1 MRHRGRDKGGGK
13 GGGKGGAGG
22 GQPSGKKGR
31 LVPVLSSREIKETE
45 KEVQPG

>member
-1 MRHRGRDKGGGK
+1 MRHRGRDKGGK
-13 GGGKGGAGG
+13 GGGGAAGG

>member
-1 MRHRGRDKGGGK
+1 MRHRGRDKGGK
-13 GGGKGGAGG
+13 GGGGG
-22 GQPSGKKGR
+22 GQPSEKKGR

>member
-1 MRHRGRDKGGGK
+1 MRHRGRDKGGK
-13 GGGKGGAGG
+13 GGGGEEGNQVKRR
-22 GQPSGKKGR
+22 GR

>member
-1 MRHRGRDKGGGK
+1 MRHRGRDKGEK
-13 GGGKGGAGG
+13 GGGGAGG